1 MLESVE
7 TLLRA
12 ALFVS
17 DFLFIWRN
25 LFRNSLRAAL
35 IIVSVA
41 IAFAIFGVLATF
53 QRTSMPG
60 RKVRKTTGWS
70 SSTK

>member
-53 QRTSMPG
+53 QRTFDAGPQESPHF
-60 RKVRKTTGWS
+60 RWFRRWR
-70 SSTK
+70 